1 MMMNEKKK
9 FQRTKPH
16 CNVGT
21 IGHVDHGKTTLTA
34 AITKILADKKLAVYK
49 AYSEIDK
56 IPEERERGI
65 TITAAHVEYET
76 EKRHYAH
83 IDCPGHQHYIKNMI
97 TGAAQMDGAILV
109 VSAVDG
115 PQEQTREHV
124 ILAREIGIPAIV
136 VFLNKVDM
144 LKELDLLEL
153 VEYEVRE
160 LLEQY
165 SFPGATTTFVSG
177 SAKKAIEEPVESGTK
192 LGRGSIEALITAID
206 TAIPQPARMKDKPFL
221 MPIEG
226 VFSISGRGTVVT
238 GRIEQ
243 GQVKLNEDV
252 EILGLIPTIKTT
264 CIGIEMFHKEMELAE
279 AGENVG
285 ILLRGIKRNA
295 VVRGQVLAKPSSVT
309 AVTSFDAKI
318 YVLTK
323 QEGGR
328 HTPFYEDY
336 KPQFFIRTADV
347 TGSFKLKNNVQA
359 VLPGDTVEVVVNLI
373 APVALQEGLRFTIRE
388 GQITVGTGIISKL
401 H

>member
-1 MMMNEKKK
+1 MTEKKK

-34 AITKILADKKLAVYK
+34 AITKVLADKKLAIYK
-49 AYSEIDK
+49 SYGEIDK

-136 VFLNKVDM
+136 VFLNKIDM
-144 LKELDLLEL
+144 LTEPDLAEL

-160 LLEQY
+160 LLDLY
-165 SFPGATTTFVSG
+165 SFSGSTASITAG
-177 SAKKAIEEPVESGTK
+177 SAKKAIEESIETSTEI
-192 LGRGSIEALITAID
+192 GRGAIEKLINAID
-206 TAIPQPARMKDKPFL
+206 TSIPQPLRSKEKPFL

-243 GQVKLNEDV
+243 GQIKLNEEV
-252 EILGLIPTIKTT
+252 EILGLIPSVKTT
-264 CIGIEMFHKEMELAE
+264 CTGIEMFHKEMELAE

-285 ILLRGIKRNA
+285 ILLRGIKRTA
-295 VVRGQVLAKPSSVT
+295 VIRGQVLSKPGSVA
-309 AVTSFDAKI
+309 AVSKFDAKI

-328 HTPFYEDY
+328 HTPFFADY
-336 KPQFFIRTADV
+336 KPQFFIRTADI
-347 TGSFKLKNNVQA
+347 TGSFIFKNNVEA
-359 VLPGDTVEVVVNLI
+359 VLPGDTVEVTITLI
-373 APVALQEGLRFTIRE
+373 AAVALQEGLRFTMRE

-401 H
+401 Y

>member
-1 MMMNEKKK
+1 MTEKKK

-34 AITKILADKKLAVYK
+34 AITKILADKKLAIYK
-49 AYSEIDK
+49 SYGEIDK

-136 VFLNKVDM
+136 VFLNKIDM
-144 LKELDLLEL
+144 LTEPDLVEL

-160 LLEQY
+160 LLDLY
-165 SFPGATTTFVSG
+165 SFSGSTASITAG
-177 SAKKAIEEPVESGTK
+177 SAKKAIEEPVEASTD
-192 LGRGSIEALITAID
+192 LGRGSIEKLINAID
-206 TAIPQPARMKDKPFL
+206 TSIPQPLRSKEKPFL

-243 GQVKLNEDV
+243 GQIKLNE
-252 EILGLIPTIKTT
+252 EIEIVGLIPTVKTT
-264 CIGIEMFHKEMELAE
+264 CTGIEMFHKEMELAE

-285 ILLRGIKRNA
+285 ILLRGIKRTS
-295 VVRGQVLAKPSSVT
+295 VIKGQVLSKPGAIAAIT
-309 AVTSFDAKI
+309 KFDAKI

-328 HTPFYEDY
+328 HTPFYADY

-347 TGSFKLKNNVQA
+347 TGSFTFKNNIEA
-359 VLPGDTVEVVVNLI
+359 VLPGDTVEVTITLI
-373 APVALQEGLRFTIRE
+373 APVALQEGLRFTMRE

-401 H
+401 L

>member
-1 MMMNEKKK
+1 MTEKKK
-9 FQRTKPH
+9 FQRNKPH

-34 AITKILADKKLAVYK
+34 AITKILSDKKLAVYK
-49 AYSEIDK
+49 AYGDIDK

-124 ILAREIGIPAIV
+124 ILAREIGIPALV

-144 LKELDLLEL
+144 LKDMDLLEL

-160 LLEQY
+160 LLDQY
-165 SFPGATTTFVSG
+165 SFPGDTTTFVSG
-177 SAKKAIEEPVESGTK
+177 SAKKAIEEPVESPTK
-192 LGRGSIEALITAID
+192 IGRGSIEALIEAID
-206 TAIPQPARMKDKPFL
+206 NSIPQPIRQKDKPFL

-243 GQVKLNEDV
+243 GILKLNEDI
-252 EILGLIPTIKTT
+252 EIIGLVPTVKTT
-264 CIGIEMFHKEMELAE
+264 CTGIEMFHKELDAAE

-285 ILLRGIKRNA
+285 ILLRGVKRNS
-295 VVRGQVLAKPSSVT
+295 VSRGQVLSKPGSIT
-309 AVTSFDAKI
+309 AVKTFDAKI

-328 HTPFYEDY
+328 HTPFFEDY

-347 TGSFKLKNNVQA
+347 TGSFKLKNDVEA
-359 VLPGDTVEVVVNLI
+359 VLPGDTVEVTINLI
-373 APVALQEGLRFTIRE
+373 APIALQEGLRFTMRE

>member
-1 MMMNEKKK
+1 MTEKKK

-34 AITKILADKKLAVYK
+34 AITKILADKKLAIYK
-49 AYSEIDK
+49 SYGEIDK

-136 VFLNKVDM
+136 VFLNKIDM
-144 LKELDLLEL
+144 LTEPDLVEL

-160 LLEQY
+160 LLDLY
-165 SFPGATTTFVSG
+165 SFAGSTANITAG
-177 SAKKAIEEPVESGTK
+177 SAKKAIEESVETSTDI
-192 LGRGSIEALITAID
+192 GRGAIEKLIKAID
-206 TAIPQPARMKDKPFL
+206 TAIPQPLRSKEKPFL

-243 GQVKLNEDV
+243 GQIKLNEEV
-252 EILGLIPTIKTT
+252 EILGLIPSVKTT
-264 CIGIEMFHKEMELAE
+264 CTGIEMFHKEMELAE

-285 ILLRGIKRNA
+285 ILLRGIKRTS
-295 VVRGQVLAKPSSVT
+295 VIRGQVLSKPGSVA
-309 AVTSFDAKI
+309 AVSKFDAKI

-328 HTPFYEDY
+328 HTPFYADY

-347 TGSFKLKNNVQA
+347 TGSFIFKNNVEA
-359 VLPGDTVEVVVNLI
+359 VLPGDTVEVTITLI
-373 APVALQEGLRFTIRE
+373 AAVALQEGLRFTMRE

-401 H
+401 Y